1 MVRSAIK
8 SLEASSVARFA
19 THCSTC
25 RKWSGAPFLAWVVL
39 EKSQFAWVKG
49 APESISATP
58 AVIRKF
64 CGHCATAIQLIALV
78 VLWYLP
84 ELATWLSKL
93 IFGR

>member
-1 MVRSAIK
+1 MNETQTHEGGCLCGAI
-8 SLEASSVARFA
+8 RYQ
-19 THCSTC
+19 
-25 RKWSGAPFLAWVVL
+25 AWVVL

-84 ELATWLSKL
+84 ELATWLPKL